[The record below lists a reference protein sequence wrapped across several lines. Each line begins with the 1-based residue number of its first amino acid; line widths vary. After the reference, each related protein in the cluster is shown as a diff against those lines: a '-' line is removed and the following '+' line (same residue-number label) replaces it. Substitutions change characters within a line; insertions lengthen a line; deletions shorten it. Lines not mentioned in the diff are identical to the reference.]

1 MPRTRLLLLAIAALA
16 TVLGATSS
24 FSSASFTSQ
33 STNQPAVFTAA
44 SDWTPPTVAMNP
56 PASVVSGTVS
66 VSATASDAHS
76 GLASVLIEYLG
87 STGSWTSICTAAV
100 SPWSCSWDTTARADG
115 TYALRAT
122 ATDKSGNV
130 TVSDPVSTMVA
141 NNVTLVLGDPGS
153 DVRGSLSL
161 SATIYGGGSLVY
173 TTTFEYAVAGG
184 STWKTLPLC
193 SPIGVGQTFTCTWNT
208 TGLSNGTYDLRAT
221 AAAGSTRVTSAS
233 VTDVMVDNTPPSVT
247 MTDPGATLSGTVT
260 LGATSADSDSGVNQ
274 VVIQYAPNGTTTWT
288 TACTIGSPPFTCRF
302 DTTKLTNGKYDVRAV
317 STDNAGNTATSASV
331 TGRTVDNTV
340 SSVAME
346 DPGAYL
352 TGSVTLTATATARTG
367 VASVT
372 IQRSPNGA
380 GTWTTV
386 CTLAGSSPFSCSWA
400 STSTPD
406 GLYDFR
412 AVLTETGGAVTTS
425 TVVSARRVDN
435 TALRGAD
442 VQAVNGGATVGRIEA
457 NDSLTLTYTDTVKP
471 ASITPTFTGAAM
483 SVQVRIRD
491 GAVIGLTSKDDTLDV
506 LVGSTVINL
515 GSVNLKGD
523 FIKANKTTLFNA
535 TMTASTTVVGSANR
549 TVITLKLAAL
559 ASGGAVRTAA
569 TTQNM
574 VWTPSTS
581 ATDLFGSAS
590 SGAPVTETGT
600 LDKDF

>member
-1 MPRTRLLLLAIAALA
+1 MLLLAIAALA

-24 FSSASFTSQ
+24 FSSASFSSQ
-33 STNQPAVFTAA
+33 TTNQPAVFTAA
-44 SDWTPPTVAMNP
+44 ADWTPPTVTMNA
-56 PASVVSGTVS
+56 PASVVSGTVA
-66 VSATASDAHS
+66 VSATASDATS
-76 GLASVLIEYLG
+76 GVGSVLIEYLG
-87 STGSWTSICTAAV
+87 STGSWTSICTATV
-100 SPWSCSWDTTARADG
+100 SPWTCSWDTTARTDG

-141 NNVTLVLGDPGS
+141 NNVTVVLGDPGS
-153 DVRGSLSL
+153 YVRGSLSL

-193 SPIGVGQTFTCTWNT
+193 SPIAVGQTFTCTWNT
-208 TGLSNGTYDLRAT
+208 TGLSNGSYDLRVT
-221 AAAGSTRVTSAS
+221 AAAGSTRVTSAA
-233 VTDVMVDNTPPSVT
+233 VTDVMVDNTAPSVT

-274 VVIQYAPNGTTTWT
+274 VVIQYAPNGTTSWT

-302 DTTKLTNGKYDVRAV
+302 DTTKLTNGKFDFRAV
-317 STDNAGNTATSASV
+317 STDTAGNSGTSASV

-386 CTLAGSSPFSCSWA
+386 CTLNGTSPFQCAWA
-400 STSTPD
+400 STSTTD

-425 TVVSARRVDN
+425 AVISARRVDN
-435 TALRGAD
+435 TALRGVD
-442 VQAVNGGATVGRIEA
+442 VQAANGAATVGRIEA

-471 ASITPTFTGAAM
+471 SSITPTFTGAGLA
-483 SVQVRIRD
+483 VQVRIRD
-491 GAVIGLTSKDDTLDV
+491 GVLLGLTSKDDTLDV
-506 LVGSTVINL
+506 LIGGSVINL
-515 GSVNLKGD
+515 GSVNLRED
-523 FIKANKTTLFNA
+523 FIKSNKTTLYNA
-535 TMTASTTVVGSANR
+535 TMTASTVVVGSANR
-549 TVITLKLAAL
+549 TVITLKLGSL
-559 ASGGAVRTAA
+559 VSGGAVRTAA
-569 TTQNM
+569 TAQNM
-574 VWTPSTS
+574 VWSPSTG
-581 ATDLFGSAS
+581 ATDTFGTAS